1 MKGILTVMVMF
12 VLGCQ
17 LQAQVSFTLSS
28 TPGGLNGPQMVAA
41 ADVNG
46 DGKVDLISVNV
57 AANTLSVL
65 TNATPFPP
73 TTIPIITAQPISQI
87 NQVGTTASFSVG
99 ATAQGTE
106 PARQLSYQWQLAG
119 TNLPAATNNILPLPN
134 LTLGQAG
141 SYDVVITNYVGSV
154 TSSPAML
161 DLQFILIKVNG
172 QPAAGTITSVTPAI
186 VTLSGGYP
194 SGFLFYTL
202 DGSTPT
208 TSSTL
213 YGGPITLTNSAVVSA
228 ISLSADFTQTAYA
241 APVTV
246 QVIPVY
252 NL

>member
-1 MKGILTVMVMF
+1 
-12 VLGCQ
+12 
-17 LQAQVSFTLSS
+17 
-28 TPGGLNGPQMVAA
+28 
-41 ADVNG
+41 
-46 DGKVDLISVNV
+46 
-57 AANTLSVL
+57 
-65 TNATPFPP
+65 
-73 TTIPIITAQPISQI
+73 
-87 NQVGTTASFSVG
+87 
-99 ATAQGTE
+99 
-106 PARQLSYQWQLAG
+106 
-119 TNLPAATNNILPLPN
+119 
-134 LTLGQAG
+134 
-141 SYDVVITNYVGSV
+141 
-154 TSSPAML
+154 ML